1 MIFSSESLVFESNL
15 LDTERREQFARRSR
29 PLFCHERPERIA
41 QGGSFVKSKESNSLI
56 DYSPSF

>member
-29 PLFCHERPERIA
+29 SLFCHERPERIA
-41 QGGSFVKSKESNSLI
+41 HGGSLSEESNSLI